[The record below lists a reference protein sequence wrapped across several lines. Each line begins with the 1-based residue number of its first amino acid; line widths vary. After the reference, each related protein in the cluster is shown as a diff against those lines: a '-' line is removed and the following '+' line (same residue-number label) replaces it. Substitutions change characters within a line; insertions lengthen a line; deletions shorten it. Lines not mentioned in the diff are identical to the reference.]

1 MFLIVSSITKLM
13 SYRHHNFDKFYYK
26 MIKRFFPK
34 QEKFQNARTS
44 LTQNSRMSPIRN
56 PHVKNPTLKIHPQK
70 KRRVSHARRP
80 SHMTYTPRNKRT
92 SKCDVHN
99 KPWQLEALL
108 AITHKC
114 SKKKTTRK
122 TFPVVRQWRQ
132 CEQTTAFEAV
142 SHRTIST

>member
-1 MFLIVSSITKLM
+1 MTHW
-13 SYRHHNFDKFYYK
+13 HHNFDKFYYK

-34 QEKFQNARTS
+34 QEKFQDARTS

-56 PHVKNPTLKIHPQK
+56 PHLKNPTFQIHPQK

-99 KPWQLEALL
+99 KPLQLEALL
-108 AITHKC
+108 VITHRF
-114 SKKKTTRK
+114 SKKEKHSQLSGNGDSAS
-122 TFPVVRQWRQ
+122 RQRRLKLSPTEPSVLSPMKLYLRSQ
-132 CEQTTAFEAV
+132 YIF
-142 SHRTIST
+142 